1 MQESEDRIQVSAC
14 RINLVISELNYSIK
28 FLNLFKPLK
37 LMTTHTDKDSDKYIF
52 FDKTADAKF
61 QAFGNTLDEA
71 FRNAQ
76 EAMISLMY
84 SLDTI
89 IDYEFDKETREIIVE
104 GVNLESLLYNF
115 LEEVIFLMN
124 AEFFVG
130 LVDRLQIIKIEEIYK
145 LKAILSGTLAIN
157 LESHGEIKAVT
168 YNEMYVKFDEDK
180 QMYTA
185 QVVVDL

>member
-1 MQESEDRIQVSAC
+1 M
-14 RINLVISELNYSIK
+14 IN
-28 FLNLFKPLK
+28 
-37 LMTTHTDKDSDKYIF
+37 DKYKF

-71 FRNAQ
+71 FKNSQ

-84 SLDTI
+84 DLNSITE
-89 IDYEFDKETREIIVE
+89 YEFEQDTREIIVE
-104 GVNLESLLYNF
+104 GTNLETLLYNF
-115 LEEVIFLMN
+115 LEEIIFLMN

-130 LVDRLQIIKIEEIYK
+130 LVDRIQIIHKEDVYK
-145 LKAILSGTLAIN
+145 LKAILHGTQAIN

-168 YNEMYVKFDEDK
+168 YNEMFVKHDEETGI
-180 QMYTA
+180 YTT